1 MAKVRASLA
10 DVKTQFEQAP
20 PARYRLRVEKIDEKI
35 SKAEGD
41 PTLERQNFNIEV
53 KIADGGEHNGK
64 PIYHNVSLHT
74 KKGEPNQ
81 AGQADL
87 KRFFMG
93 CLGLP
98 EDDEFFMD
106 ESNLDTDLIL
116 KKEFDCDVYIESY
129 DNTATGGKKGKANR
143 LQTTSI
149 TPPGGTPGE

>member
-10 DVKTQFEQAP
+10 DVKTTFEQAP
-20 PARYRLRVEKIDEKI
+20 PARYRLRIDKIEEKL
-35 SKAEGD
+35 SKVDGN
-41 PTLERQNFNIEV
+41 PSLERQNFNFEL

-64 PIYHNVSLHT
+64 PIYHNVSLH
-74 KKGEPNQ
+74 KKDGSANSAGE
-81 AGQADL
+81 ADL

-93 CLGLP
+93 ALGLS

-116 KKEFDCDVYIESY
+116 KKEIDADVYIESY

-143 LQTTSI
+143 IQSTSI
-149 TPPGGTPGE
+149 TAPGGTPGE